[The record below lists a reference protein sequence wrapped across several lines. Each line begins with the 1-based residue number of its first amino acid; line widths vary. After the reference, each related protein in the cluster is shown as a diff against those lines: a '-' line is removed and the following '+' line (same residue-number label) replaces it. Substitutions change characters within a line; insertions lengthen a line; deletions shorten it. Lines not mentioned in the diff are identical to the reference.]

1 MTTPL
6 FDPGPPAGWAAFF
19 GTAPLD
25 AYRAHPADFR
35 LPFGP
40 VWYRGRLD
48 GTARVLVV
56 GQDPSTDEVMGQR
69 TFVGETGQRVQGLLR
84 KLGVARSYLMVNTFL
99 YGIRR
104 KLDPE
109 LEALALAAPIRTW
122 REAFLARILERNPVE
137 AVVAFGTAPALVLDA
152 WSARPAH
159 VPLLRVAHP
168 ATDASFSTADWNR
181 DLPALRAAIAPDPGI
196 RADPAPY
203 GPAFA
208 AADLADVPREDL
220 PFGLPAW
227 HGAGGV
233 RRSFRDG
240 DDAIRWQAP

>member
-1 MTTPL
+1 MTGTL
-6 FDPGPPAGWAAFF
+6 FDPGPPAGWAALLA
-19 GTAPLD
+19 TAPLD
-25 AYRAHPADFR
+25 AYRAHPGDFR

-48 GTARVLVV
+48 GSARVLVV

-84 KLGVARSYLMVNTFL
+84 KLGVNRSYVMVNTFL

-104 KLDPE
+104 KLDAR
-109 LEALALAAPIRTW
+109 LEGLALSEPIRGW
-122 REAFLARILERNPVE
+122 REAFLARILEQNPIE
-137 AVVAFGTAPALVLDA
+137 AVVAFGAAPALALGA
-152 WSARPAH
+152 WSTRPARP
-159 VPLLRVAHP
+159 PLVCVAHP
-168 ATDASFSTADWNR
+168 ATDASFAPSDWNR
-181 DLPALRAAIAPDPGI
+181 DLPALRAAIAPEAGQ
-196 RADPAPY
+196 RADDTPY
-203 GPAFA
+203 GAHFA
-208 AADLADVPREDL
+208 AADLVDVPRADL
-220 PFGLPAW
+220 PFGLPDW